1 MSKADPIVE
10 ACVEALLKSLSIGK
24 NAVHDV
30 DKSKAKEMFK
40 ALRKKGFAL
49 DHDAIYQQ
57 AIAHDWL
64 EKDAKALAK
73 MAADIDSGK
82 RPVIKRPTDW
92 GKSTVDRIIAE
103 HQ

>member
-1 MSKADPIVE
+1 MSTDPIVK
-10 ACVEALLKSLSIGK
+10 ACVEALLKTFSRTK
-24 NAVHDV
+24 KAVHDV
-30 DKSKAKEMFK
+30 DKSRAKELFK
-40 ALRKKGFAL
+40 ALHKKGFAL

-64 EKDAKALAK
+64 DKDANELAK
-73 MAADIDSGK
+73 MAANIDSGK
-82 RPVIKRPTDW
+82 RAVITRPTDW